1 MTREIQ
7 LENIKIG
14 DGNPCVVIPEGCDN
28 HMGSLEK
35 AKEMAHVAYEAGA
48 KIIKWQMHL
57 PEEEMVKDEAIA
69 ASKVMLAKWG
79 SIWDFVVKFSLSVDD
94 HYQLKQYCDSIGI
107 QYFCT
112 PFSLKAAQIL
122 NEMGVYGF
130 KIGSGETEDL
140 PMIEEVAKIGK
151 PMIVSTGM
159 TDISEVDLTV
169 SALRETGTPFAIA
182 HCMSIYA
189 GQKANKLNYGTMSMM
204 KQRYEVPVG
213 SSDHT
218 PPDHIEA
225 VNGERVS
232 HEARIWAAVHR
243 GANFIEKHFTLDRNQ
258 ADADSCFSLNP
269 KDLKNLIKTV
279 EAAEEAM
286 GHERK
291 VFDEEKPV
299 AEWAKRSLVAV
310 CDINVGTAIT
320 RELFTSKRPGT
331 GIRSRDY
338 KLILGRRA
346 KFFIP
351 KNTLIRWEHLES

>member
-1 MTREIQ
+1 MEIT
-7 LENIKIG
+7 LGEIKIG

-28 HMGSLEK
+28 HMGSLER
-35 AKEMAHVAYEAGA
+35 AKEMAHAAREAGA

-57 PEEEMVKDEAIA
+57 PEEEMVKEEAIA
-69 ASKVMLAKWG
+69 ASRVMLAKWG
-79 SIWDFVVKFSLSVDD
+79 SIWDFVVKFSLSVDE

-112 PFSLKAAQIL
+112 PFSLRAAQIL

-140 PMIEEVAKIGK
+140 PMIEEVAKLGK

-159 TDISEVDLTV
+159 TDITEVDLTV
-169 SALRETGTPFAIA
+169 SALREARTAFAIA

-189 GQKANKLNYGTMSMM
+189 GQKADKLNYGTMSMM
-204 KQRYEVPVG
+204 KERYKVPIG

-218 PPDHIEA
+218 PPDNIEA
-225 VNGERVS
+225 VNGEKVS

-269 KDLKNLIKTV
+269 QDLKNLIRTV
-279 EAAEEAM
+279 GAAEEAM
-286 GHERK
+286 GRERK
-291 VFDEEKPV
+291 VFAEEKPV
-299 AEWAKRSLVAV
+299 AEWAKRSLVSVA
-310 CDINVGTAIT
+310 DIHPGTVIS

-331 GIRSRDY
+331 GIRSKNYRMV
-338 KLILGRRA
+338 LGRKA
-346 KFFIP
+346 KVFIP
-351 KNTLIRWEHLES
+351 KNTLIKWEHLES